1 MSEKLRN
8 SRGETL
14 VEVLASV
21 LICALSVMLLL
32 GAVSAST
39 SIGLQAQAA
48 DEDYYTALSKAER
61 QSKVPG
67 GSLET
72 DIYNGLS
79 GGTAI
84 TILSKDGSAVTIPA
98 AAGESEHGLHFYGTP
113 RLLSS
118 ALDPL
123 PGLDSSGLAMTG
135 GGG

>member
-39 SIGLQAQAA
+39 SIDLQAQAA

-61 QSKVPG
+61 QSRTPAG
-67 GSLET
+67 GSSEADTYNSLPGET
-72 DIYNGLS
+72 KVSVTS
-79 GGTAI
+79 GGGGSVEIEPDAT
-84 TILSKDGSAVTIPA
+84 SK
-98 AAGESEHGLHFYGTP
+98 LYFYGTE
-113 RLLSS
+113 RLLSY
-118 ALDPL
+118 AIDKPEPAPDP
-123 PGLDSSGLAMTG
+123 GTG

>member
-72 DIYNGLS
+72 DIYSGLS
-79 GGTAI
+79 GG
-84 TILSKDGSAVTIPA
+84 
-98 AAGESEHGLHFYGTP
+98 SENGLHFYGAS
-113 RLLSS
+113 RLLSY